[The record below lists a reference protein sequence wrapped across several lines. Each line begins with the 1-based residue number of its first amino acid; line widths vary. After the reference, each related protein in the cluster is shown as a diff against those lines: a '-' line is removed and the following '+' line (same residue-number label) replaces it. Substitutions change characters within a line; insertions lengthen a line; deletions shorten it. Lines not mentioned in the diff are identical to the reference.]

1 MSRTELYGG
10 IAALALL
17 VGGCATM
24 EPQTS
29 DMEASQSMV
38 ERISGQ
44 LTYRERIALPPGS
57 QMELVVSDITDGA
70 DKERVISREQVA
82 IPGSSVPA
90 PFVIDVSK
98 RNLTEGPLYG
108 LRAFIKD
115 SEGVVL
121 FRTTSPF
128 LLNLQNSDV
137 DIGTLTL
144 SMTDP
149 EDRGLQEI
157 AGLQDSEWRITQ
169 FNFDVAPAPT
179 APTIT
184 FGSDGRLFGNSGCN
198 NFNAEYSLNGNAIDI
213 SQVASTMTACEP
225 QLMEQERRFFE
236 VLNGLNRVSLD
247 ADGRLILEASDNLN
261 MVAERNP

>member
-1 MSRTELYGG
+1 MTRTELCAG
-10 IAALALL
+10 IATLALL

-24 EPQTS
+24 DPQTP
-29 DMEASQSMV
+29 DTEASQSMV
-38 ERISGQ
+38 ERVSGQ

-57 QMELVVSDITDGA
+57 QMEIVVSDITDGA
-70 DKERVISREQVA
+70 DKERVVSREQMA
-82 IPGSSVPA
+82 IPGSGVPA

-98 RNLTEGPLYG
+98 RNLTDGPLYG

-115 SEGVVL
+115 SDGVVL

-128 LLNLQNSDV
+128 LLNLQNSNV

-169 FNFDVAPAPT
+169 FNSDVAPAPT

-198 NFNAEYSLNGNAIDI
+198 NFNAEYSLNGNAIDV
-213 SQVASTMTACEP
+213 SQLAVTMMACETP
-225 QLMEQERRFFE
+225 MMEQERRFFE

-247 ADGRLILEASDNLN
+247 ADGRLILEASEDLN
-261 MVAERNP
+261 MVAERNS